1 MNQVTSFFTNRVK
14 NIALSN
20 WRLYTFK
27 QEWLSIILL
36 VLCVKIATSIVS
48 VFSGYYYLKNVFFG
62 LFGTESAAR
71 CISVTALI
79 MIELLNAL
87 FLAKFFKFAL
97 RLNNLKWIFPL
108 CLSIALFSLS
118 FVISCNGIAIY
129 TADNV
134 DITQNIENKYL
145 SQTDGVKADFAARI
159 AVINEHIVSIKS
171 NPTEWRD
178 GKRCVLSVAQLAEM
192 QKCYDEITDLTKQRD
207 KELQRLQVEKR
218 VELAENNENKLSE
231 SDKFYKYV
239 AVIML
244 IQLICSGALWYFWA
258 KISAE
263 DDPETN
269 QKECVEKGLKQ
280 IESTVD
286 DCIDAR
292 VNTRLN
298 NLKTIYNEI
307 ATENAPRIAA
317 KKAAPDTETPPA
329 PKPRIVG
336 FDTLRKTP
344 ETPQKNN
351 ADNVNTCGV
360 SPTYKT
366 LQNPLNDVKICV
378 ECGNVLTPSQVA
390 RNAKFCC
397 PSCRVKH
404 YNKTH
409 PEKRLTLTDNALK
422 H

>member
-1 MNQVTSFFTNRVK
+1 MNHITSFFTNRVK
-14 NIALSN
+14 SIALNN
-20 WRLYTFK
+20 WRLYSFK

-36 VLCVKIATSIVS
+36 VLCVKISTSIVS

-71 CISVTALI
+71 CISVVALV

-87 FLAKFFKFAL
+87 FLAKFFKFVL
-97 RLNNLKWIFPL
+97 RLNNVKWIFPL
-108 CLSIALFSLS
+108 CLSIALFTLS

-134 DITQNIENKYL
+134 DITQNIENKF
-145 SQTDGVKADFAARI
+145 QTQSDGVKADFAARI
-159 AVINEHIVSIKS
+159 AVVNEHIESIKQ
-171 NPTEWRD
+171 NPTDWKD
-178 GKRCVLSVAQLAEM
+178 GKRCVLSAGQLSEL
-192 QKCYDEITDLTKQRD
+192 QKCYDNITDLTKQRD
-207 KELQRLQVEKR
+207 KELQRLLTEKR

-244 IQLICSGALWYFWA
+244 IQLLCSGALWYFWA

-307 ATENAPRIAA
+307 AAETPPRIAA
-317 KKAAPDTETPPA
+317 KKAAPEPETPT
-329 PKPRIVG
+329 PRKCKIVG
-336 FDTLRKTP
+336 FDTLTETPKTP
-344 ETPQKNN
+344 EKNN

-366 LQNPLNDVKICV
+366 PLNPLNNVKICV

-409 PEKRLTLTDNALK
+409 PEKKLTLTDNSLK